1 LSTVL
6 GRNEGSSARQV
17 DRVDRVDRKALI
29 QQPSSALCISILVI
43 AVIAGIAIRA
53 WYLAHDHIDS
63 DAAVAGLMAKNILS
77 GHFRAFFW
85 GQDYGG
91 LEPYVIAIVF
101 ALFGQSA
108 LTLGLTPVI
117 LTIGTVIITYRIAL
131 RLVKDPILAA
141 LAGALVWV
149 APEIGTWN
157 STIEYG
163 FRSAALFFGV
173 LSLLFSLRVL
183 DGRRRY
189 LDFIALGLAVGL
201 SWWASPETIYLLLP
215 SAAIVIGAI
224 LKDET
229 PRFAIWVS
237 RLAAFVVAS
246 ALGALPWLWSNLFR
260 GFPSL
265 HISQHY
271 AVKSGYFDH
280 LRIFFVEELPLQLGL
295 HRLATGVPVIS
306 GTLGQAGEIIAEFL
320 VVALILLCLI
330 RPGRAQ
336 VIGAATLAFPFLY
349 AASPLAW
356 YWSDGRYGVYFPIL
370 LALAAVSG
378 CQTLQ
383 QMYQARARRHHIPV
397 RHSFARWCA
406 FAVGSA
412 AIVLSSFAF
421 LTMPS
426 HYGTSLSTYAK
437 GWSAPDGDTAS
448 EIDTLLRA
456 GVRFGYANYWVAY
469 VLDFV
474 SRGRIS
480 VSPLLCPRVQYP
492 PLYRVVHSSGQP
504 AWLFVPATDLDLAVQ
519 QFGMTNVEIGSEP
532 EKTFLEEV
540 TRLRIPFHIVRAGI
554 LNAVVPSRPITP
566 ESVGIR
572 GCT

>member
-17 DRVDRVDRKALI
+17 DRIDRKAKLRR
-29 QQPSSALCISILVI
+29 PSSALCISILVI
-43 AVIAGIAIRA
+43 AAVAGIAIRA

-91 LEPYVIAIVF
+91 VEPYVIAIVF

-108 LTLGLTPVI
+108 LTLGLAPVI

-131 RLVKDPILAA
+131 RLVRDPMLAA
-141 LAGALVWV
+141 LAGAVVWV
-149 APEIGTWN
+149 APEIGAWN

-173 LSLLFSLRVL
+173 LSLLLSLHVL
-183 DGRRRY
+183 DGRRTY
-189 LDFIALGLAVGL
+189 LDFVALGLAVGL
-201 SWWASPETIYLLLP
+201 SWWASPETVYLLVP
-215 SAAIVIGAI
+215 SAAIVVGAI
-224 LKDET
+224 LKDEA
-229 PRFAIWVS
+229 PRFAFWLS
-237 RLAAFVVAS
+237 RLAALVVAF
-246 ALGALPWLWSNLFR
+246 ALGALPWLWSNLLR

-271 AVKSGYFDH
+271 AVKSDYLDH

-295 HRLATGVPVIS
+295 HRLQTGAPVIS
-306 GTLGQAGEIIAEFL
+306 GTPGKAVEVIAYAL

-356 YWSDGRYGVYFPIL
+356 FWNDGRYGVYLPIL
-370 LALAAVSG
+370 LALTAVSAL
-378 CQTLQ
+378 QTLQ
-383 QMYQARARRHHIPV
+383 QMYRARARRHDMPV
-397 RHSFARWCA
+397 GNSFARW
-406 FAVGSA
+406 FASALCGA

-426 HYGTSLSTYAK
+426 RYGTSLSTYAK
-437 GWSAPDGDTAS
+437 GWSSPDGDVAN
-448 EIDTLLRA
+448 EVDALLHA

-474 SRGRIS
+474 SHGQIS

-492 PLYRVVHSSGQP
+492 PLYQDVHSSGQP
-504 AWLFVPATDLDLAVQ
+504 AWLFVPATDLDIAFQ

-540 TRLRIPFHIVRAGI
+540 TQQGIPFRIVRAGI

-566 ESVGIR
+566 RSVGIR